1 MLVQSTGLNYSS
13 YNNNQYSKVKFGHG
27 DCCNNSSY
35 STKEKIAITSC
46 ATLGVLA
53 SIAAMAKHAGY
64 SLNPSKIFKNI
75 KKSYLATTDF
85 KAKEVIIMG
94 AGSCLGGLAGGY
106 LVDKNPANRKA
117 KRREALMQIGNV
129 SIPIIT
135 VDLLVDKLLKK
146 KSEGVRAIAGL
157 CGVAIGVT
165 ISNILMNKI
174 NNIIFRE
181 KKGEGRGVKVT
192 DYSAH
197 LDDVVVAASY
207 ISKANWVHAIGRL
220 VPAALVIP
228 GLEVGHKQ
236 AN

>member
-13 YNNNQYSKVKFGHG
+13 YNKKTPVSRSFGHG
-27 DCCNNSSY
+27 NCYSESSY
-35 STKEKIAITSC
+35 STKEKLAITSC

-53 SIAAMAKHAGY
+53 SIALMAKHAGY
-64 SLNPSKIFKNI
+64 SLNPAKLFKNI

-106 LVDKNPANRKA
+106 MIDKNPANRRA
-117 KRREALMQIGNV
+117 KRRETLMQIGNV
-129 SIPIIT
+129 SIPILT
-135 VDLLVDKLLKK
+135 VDLLVDKLLKH
-146 KSEGVRAIAGL
+146 KSEGIRAVAGL

-174 NNIIFRE
+174 NNIIFKE

-207 ISKANWVHAIGRL
+207 ISKADWVHAIGRL
-220 VPAALVIP
+220 VPAALIIP
-228 GLEVGHKQ
+228 GIEVGHKQ